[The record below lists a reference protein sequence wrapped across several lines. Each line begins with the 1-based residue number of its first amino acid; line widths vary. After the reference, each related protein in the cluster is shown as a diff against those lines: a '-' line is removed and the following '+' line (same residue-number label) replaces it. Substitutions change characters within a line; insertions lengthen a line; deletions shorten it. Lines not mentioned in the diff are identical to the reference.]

1 MKVVQKQILVVDDN
15 QDIRALIIRMLED
28 EDYNIVTAKDGK
40 EALDTIQSQHF
51 DLILLDVMM
60 PGKSGIEVL
69 AEIRSLKDSRI
80 KNLPIVMIT
89 AKSLIDDID
98 AALTA
103 GATSYIVKPFRSEA
117 LKQRIESALA
127 VERDGD

>member
-1 MKVVQKQILVVDDN
+1 MNLVQKQILVVDDN
-15 QDIRALIIRMLED
+15 QDIRALIIRMLD
-28 EDYNIVTAKDGK
+28 GEDYNVLTARDGN
-40 EALDTIQSQHF
+40 EALEIIELNHF

-69 AEIRSLKDSRI
+69 TEIRAS
-80 KNLPIVMIT
+80 KNSQVRNLAVVMIT

-98 AALTA
+98 AALSA

-117 LKQRIESALA
+117 IKQKIRNIFDVQENGA
-127 VERDGD
+127 